1 MNRDSESRLVGFCV
15 EQHGCFDAGA
25 WARFSTVKTDELA
38 VAARYLAGVEWYGNR
53 VELAAV
59 AAELNPMA
67 FAELARAT
75 NFDASRFA
83 GLLKAHLRHAGRLA
97 TA

>member
-15 EQHGCFDAGA
+15 EQHGGFDASA
-25 WARFSTVKTDELA
+25 WAQFSAVNPDELA
-38 VAARYLAGVEWYGNR
+38 AVARYLAGVEWYGNR
-53 VELAAV
+53 AALAAV
-59 AAELNPMA
+59 AAELSPLA

-75 NFDASRFA
+75 DFDASRFA

-97 TA
+97 AA